1 MDAVSAA
8 PFRSA
13 WRLPAAG
20 GLFLLNTTLLAFPP
34 IPPYVKGSLWSY
46 ALKTVVVVLLAL
58 ETLRHGAA
66 IARRWTSWP
75 AALRWGGGLAAPAVL
90 LALALRMRELTP
102 GLFGRASAEVGPWE
116 TVSTACYGC
125 AAVLLWRVGSDT
137 DGASGRHLKLIAGC
151 FALLLLEETDYAGVF
166 GAVIGRVNGVYVGSL
181 HDLINLAANGGVP
194 SVALLALGA
203 GAAVVTVLLWRHGYL
218 SPRPMGRTILSAD
231 GVWLALGLGVLVL
244 AGLGEAGLLGSLFAD
259 PSAEEAIEVVGASW
273 LALFALQTA
282 GRAAKAEP
290 RALPAA
296 RPRPITRSAFAAS
309 AGPSAGGT
317 APRWRSSRARAR
329 PSGNDRTTA

>member
-75 AALRWGGGLAAPAVL
+75 ATLRWSVGLTAPPIL

-102 GLFGRASAEVGPWE
+102 GFFGRASAEVGPWE
-116 TVSTACYGC
+116 TVSTACYAC

-137 DGASGRHLKLIAGC
+137 DGARGRHLKLIAGC

-166 GAVIGRVNGVYVGSL
+166 GAVVGRVDGVYVGSL
-181 HDLINLAANGGVP
+181 HDLINLAANGRVP
-194 SVALLALGA
+194 TMALSALGA
-203 GAAVVTVLLWRHGYL
+203 GAAGVTLLLWRRGYL
-218 SPRPMGRTILSAD
+218 SPRSIGRTIQSPG

-259 PSAEEAIEVVGASW
+259 PSAEEAIEMTGSWW

-282 GRAAKAEP
+282 GKAATAEP
-290 RALPAA
+290 RELPAA
-296 RPRPITRSAFAAS
+296 RSRLVTRSAFAAS

-329 PSGNDRTTA
+329 PSGSDRTTA